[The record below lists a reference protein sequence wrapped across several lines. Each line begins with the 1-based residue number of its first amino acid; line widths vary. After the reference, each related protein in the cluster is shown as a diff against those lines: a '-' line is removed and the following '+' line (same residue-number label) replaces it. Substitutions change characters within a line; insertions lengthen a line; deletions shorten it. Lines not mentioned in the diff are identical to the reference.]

1 MEIYKTVTEV
11 KYFIEKVKSKNK
23 CIGFIPTMGAL
34 HKGHLS
40 LLYDS
45 EKKTDISI
53 VSIFVNPTQFNNQQD
68 YIKYP
73 RFFDKDIELLRSSG
87 CDAVFFPS
95 EEEMYP
101 EPDDRVFD
109 LGYLERI
116 MEGEFRTGHFQGVA
130 KIVSKLF
137 NIVNPDFAFFGQK
150 DFQQLAIVKKLVQLM
165 GSSVKIISCPIVRE
179 DNGLAMSS
187 RNQRLSAQEFDQAS
201 IIYQTISRI
210 PEMIHNQDLLS
221 IKKYVKDNIDGNPI
235 FQTEYVELVD
245 SESLEVVR
253 DIKNHTSITCCVAVY
268 CGQVRLIDNVQI
280 NL

>member
-1 MEIYKTVTEV
+1 MEIYKTIFEIGDFV
-11 KYFIEKVKSKNK
+11 KKAKSENK
-23 CIGFIPTMGAL
+23 CIGFVPTMGAL

-40 LLYDS
+40 LLNES
-45 EKKTDISI
+45 KNKTDLSI

-73 RFFDKDIELLRSSG
+73 RFFDKDLELLKSSG
-87 CDAVFFPS
+87 CDVVFLPS

-101 EPDDRVFD
+101 EPDNRIFE
-109 LGYLERI
+109 LGYLEGI
-116 MEGEFRTGHFQGVA
+116 MEGKFRPGHFQGVV

-137 NIVNPDFAFFGQK
+137 NIVSPDFAFFGQK

-165 GSSVKIISCPIVRE
+165 NSSVKIISCPIVRE

-187 RNQRLSAQEFDQAS
+187 RNQRLSDEEFSQAS
-201 IIYQTISRI
+201 IIYKTISRI
-210 PEMIHNQDLLS
+210 PEMISTQDLS
-221 IKKYVKDNIDGNPI
+221 IIKKYVKENIDTNPL
-235 FQTEYVELVD
+235 FQTEYVEIVD
-245 SESLEVVR
+245 SESLKVVEN
-253 DIKNHTSITCCVAVY
+253 IKNHASITCCVAVF